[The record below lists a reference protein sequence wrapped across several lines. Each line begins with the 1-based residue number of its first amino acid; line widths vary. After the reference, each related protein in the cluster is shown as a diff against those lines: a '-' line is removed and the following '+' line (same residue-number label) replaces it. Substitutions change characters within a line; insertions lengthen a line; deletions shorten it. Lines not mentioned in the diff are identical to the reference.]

1 MIPWMFKRAAQ
12 RKAFTEAL
20 ESLISG
26 GEDLGM
32 HLGKGLP
39 RDKHLLAALAQNL
52 MGKGLGAEDAKEV
65 LKLLKQVPE
74 DDIAAALKNEG
85 GLIGMG
91 QHIPAATPNQI
102 LGQGGL
108 GGKMINS
115 WTGRPGY

>member
-52 MGKGLGAEDAKEV
+52 MGKGLGADDAKEV

-74 DDIAAALKNEG
+74 DDIASALQHES
-85 GLIGMG
+85 GLIGLG
-91 QHIPAATPNQI
+91 QKAKKTTAEDI
-102 LGQGGL
+102 LGQGGI

>member
-32 HLGKGLP
+32 QLGRGIP

-74 DDIAAALKNEG
+74 GDISAALKSEG
-85 GLIGMG
+85 GLVGMG
-91 QHIPAATPNQI
+91 QKTTVEDII
-102 LGQGGL
+102 GQGGL

>member
-1 MIPWMFKRAAQ
+1 MQ
-12 RKAFTEAL
+12 
-20 ESLISG
+20 
-26 GEDLGM
+26 
-32 HLGKGLP
+32 LGKGLP

-74 DDIAAALKNEG
+74 DDITAALKSEG

-91 QHIPAATPNQI
+91 QQQHIPVALPSQI
-102 LGQGGL
+102 TGPGGI